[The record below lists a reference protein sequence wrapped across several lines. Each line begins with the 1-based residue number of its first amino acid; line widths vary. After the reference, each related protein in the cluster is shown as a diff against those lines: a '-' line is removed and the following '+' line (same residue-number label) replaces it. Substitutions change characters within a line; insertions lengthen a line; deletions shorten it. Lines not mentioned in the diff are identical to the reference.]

1 MTASARK
8 FEAENDMETRIT
20 RLETKTEH
28 IESTLTDIKG
38 RVGRI
43 EDKLDAVKDSVTAL
57 RAEMN
62 DKFAALEGRIRDSFE
77 SLKVGRVLDKVWA
90 LLTAAALLGV
100 MARGFKWI

>member
-1 MTASARK
+1 MAASART

-43 EDKLDAVKDSVTAL
+43 EEKLDAVKDSVTAL

-62 DKFAALEGRIRDSFE
+62 DKFAGLEGRIRDSFE
-77 SLKVGRVLDKVWA
+77 SLKVGRALDKVWA
-90 LLTAAALLGV
+90 LLLAAALLGV